1 MKSSRALLIDLFSDS
16 YADRPSSTIE
26 NVSRIYRATDGILFL
41 NYAKAQIFI
50 LKVAATDMRYFT
62 TSKYSMSLVHKK
74 HFSFAWQVVFKLGY
88 LFC

>member
-1 MKSSRALLIDLFSDS
+1 MIDLFSDS
-16 YADRPSSTIE
+16 YADRLSSTIE
-26 NVSRIYRATDGILFL
+26 NVVSRIYRATDGILFL

-74 HFSFAWQVVFKLGY
+74 HFSFA
-88 LFC
+88 

>member
-16 YADRPSSTIE
+16 YADRLSSTIE
-26 NVSRIYRATDGILFL
+26 NVVSRIYRATDGILFL

-74 HFSFAWQVVFKLGY
+74 HFSFA
-88 LFC
+88 